1 MRRVLLTAG
10 VAAVSLLAAGCASS
24 ATGASNSGS
33 SPVVLRLGF
42 LANITHEP
50 ALVGIAKGYFTKDLG
65 KNVTLKTSVF
75 STGTEETT
83 ALLAGQLDAAY
94 VGPNPAINAWQK
106 SNGTAIKIIS
116 GAASGGASLVVKK
129 GITSAAQLKG
139 KSLATPSLGNTQ
151 DVALRFWLKQHG
163 LATTP
168 TGGGDLSIKPIKPN
182 SAAVLEFASGQI
194 DGGWEPEPYATEMVL
209 DGGTRLVNEAS
220 LWPGGNFVT
229 TNLVVTQSFLKDHP
243 STVNGLLKGQIEA
256 NSYINSNSTAAAS
269 AANAELTKLLG
280 KGLKP
285 NVLSR
290 GAAVHPLHQR
300 PHRVVAGHRCP
311 ARGGRGPAHAG
322 EEPARH
328 LRPRPAQRT
337 AEGGRTTTGEPM
349 SLDQRQAAPPGLLP
363 GASARS
369 GAVTNDALNGADGT
383 TAISISE
390 VSKAFGHGKTTLH
403 ALDRVSLDV
412 ALGEFVCLIGASG
425 CGKSTLLSL
434 VAGLDTPTAGMI
446 DTSGRKVALMFQ
458 EPALFPWLTAA
469 KNVELALRPS
479 GMTAKARREPGRGT
493 AGSGAPRTASATSGR
508 TSCPAACASG
518 WRWPGRWPPT
528 PTCCSWTSRSAPWTP

>member
-10 VAAVSLLAAGCASS
+10 VAAVSLLAAGCASN

-33 SPVVLRLGF
+33 APVVLRLGF

-116 GAASGGASLVVKK
+116 GATSGGASLVVKK

-151 DVALRFWLKQHG
+151 DVALRYWLKQHG
-163 LATTP
+163 LNTTP
-168 TGGGDLSIKPIKPN
+168 TGGGDVAIKPIKPN

-194 DGGWEPEPYATEMVL
+194 DGGWEPEPYASGMVL

-220 LWPGGNFVT
+220 LWPGGKFVT
-229 TNLVVTQSFLKDHP
+229 TNLVVTQSFLKAHP

-256 NSYINSNSTAAAS
+256 NSYINADAAA
-269 AANAELTKLLG
+269 AANVANAELTKLLG

-285 NVLSR
+285 NVLS
-290 GAAVHPLHQR
+290 AALPYIHFTNDPIASSLTTDAQHA
-300 PHRVVAGHRCP
+300 VAV
-311 ARGGRGPAHAG
+311 
-322 EEPARH
+322 
-328 LRPRPAQRT
+328 
-337 AEGGRTTTGEPM
+337 
-349 SLDQRQAAPPGLLP
+349 GLLTP
-363 GASARS
+363 VKNLSSIYDLGPL
-369 GAVTNDALNGADGT
+369 NALLKADGQPQ
-383 TAISISE
+383 
-390 VSKAFGHGKTTLH
+390 VS
-403 ALDRVSLDV
+403 
-412 ALGEFVCLIGASG
+412 
-425 CGKSTLLSL
+425 
-434 VAGLDTPTAGMI
+434 P
-446 DTSGRKVALMFQ
+446 
-458 EPALFPWLTAA
+458 
-469 KNVELALRPS
+469 
-479 GMTAKARREPGRGT
+479 
-493 AGSGAPRTASATSGR
+493 
-508 TSCPAACASG
+508 
-518 WRWPGRWPPT
+518 
-528 PTCCSWTSRSAPWTP
+528 